1 MSNARGPQRS
11 EDRSVTDADREA
23 LRMNAYYYGFTPTGE
38 YAVDKILS
46 AVAHAGKAFHST
58 EEWSDTDC
66 YKLPDFGGSGCPQEW
81 IQFAAQ
87 ECAQAIARARADA
100 DEAGYSRGLR
110 EGAASERE
118 AFAREC
124 EAVCPPA
131 GLYTP
136 GELSAYEAAV
146 QDCAAAIRARGERF
160 PLSGAD
166 APSEGGKA

>member
-1 MSNARGPQRS
+1 MTNVP
-11 EDRSVTDADREA
+11 VTDADVRLWSECVK
-23 LRMNAYYYGFTPTGE
+23 RGE
-38 YAVDKILS
+38 N
-46 AVAHAGKAFHST
+46 
-58 EEWSDTDC
+58 E
-66 YKLPDFGGSGCPQEW
+66 
-81 IQFAAQ
+81 
-87 ECAQAIARARADA
+87 AQAIARARA
-100 DEAGYSRGLR
+100 
-110 EGAASERE
+110 EGRE

>member
-81 IQFAAQ
+81 IQLAAQ
-87 ECAQAIARARADA
+87 ECAQAIARARA
-100 DEAGYSRGLR
+100 E
-110 EGAASERE
+110 ERE
-118 AFAREC
+118 ACAKVCDEITEREEREGDHGAWCGPC
-124 EAVCPPA
+124 ECA
-131 GLYTP
+131 G
-136 GELSAYEAAV
+136 
-146 QDCAAAIRARGERF
+146 AIRAR
-160 PLSGAD
+160 
-166 APSEGGKA
+166 SEGGKA

>member
-1 MSNARGPQRS
+1 MTNARGPQRS

-110 EGAASERE
+110 EGAASER
-118 AFAREC
+118 AAC
-124 EAVCPPA
+124 ELALALVERPKKFRADPIRRD
-131 GLYTP
+131 TFDDTV
-136 GELSAYEAAV
+136 AACM
-146 QDCAAAIRARGERF
+146 DAIRARGE
-160 PLSGAD
+160 
-166 APSEGGKA
+166 GGKA